1 MIQKP
6 AKRSSMKAIGFFKH
20 DPQTGTESLRD
31 IEIPKP
37 SPTGRDLLVKIEA
50 VSVNPVD
57 VKTRAR
63 VPPDKKDA
71 TILGFDAAGVV
82 EAVGDKVRNFK
93 PGDEVFYAGTLVRPG
108 TYAEYHLVDER
119 IVGPKP
125 GSLNFTEAAAV
136 PLTAITSWEMLFH
149 RLAIGEGSSGA
160 SVLIVGGTGGVGSMA
175 VQLASQLTKLTVVT
189 TSFDDEKERQ
199 WCRKNG
205 ADHVLDHGKPLA
217 AQVAALNIAPVKYVF
232 STNMT
237 GHHFPEIAELIA
249 PQGRF
254 GLIDDPEPFDL
265 RLVKVK
271 SVSTHWENMFTRSI
285 FQTEDIEAQHELLK
299 RVSKMIDNGQIR
311 TTLAEVLGPINAANL
326 SAAHARIWE
335 RRAPGKM
342 VMVGF

>member
-1 MIQKP
+1 
-6 AKRSSMKAIGFFKH
+6 MKAIGFFKS
-20 DPQTGTESLRD
+20 DPHTGAESLRD
-31 IEIPKP
+31 IDIPKP
-37 SPTGRDLLVKIEA
+37 SPMGRDLLVKIEA

-57 VKTRAR
+57 VKTRMR
-63 VPPDKKDA
+63 VPADKKDA
-71 TILGFDAAGVV
+71 TILGFDGAGVV
-82 EAVGDKVRNFK
+82 ESVGDKVRNFK
-93 PGDEVFYAGTLVRPG
+93 RGDQVFYAGTLVRPG

-125 GSLNFTEAAAV
+125 KSLTFPEAAAV

-149 RLAIGEGSSGA
+149 RLAIPEGSSGL

-175 VQLASQLTKLTVVT
+175 VQLARQLTKLTVVT
-189 TSFDDEKERQ
+189 TSFNDDKERE

-205 ADHVLDHGKPLA
+205 ADHVLDHSKPIA
-217 AQVAALNIAPVKYVF
+217 AQVAALNIAPVKFVF

-265 RLVKVK
+265 RLIKVK

-285 FQTEDIEAQHELLK
+285 FQTEDMDAQHDLLT
-299 RVSKMIDNGQIR
+299 RLSKMIDNGQIR

-326 SAAHARIWE
+326 TGAHNRIWE

>member
-1 MIQKP
+1 
-6 AKRSSMKAIGFFKH
+6 MKAIGFFKH
-20 DPQTGTESLRD
+20 DPQTGAEGLRD
-31 IEIPKP
+31 LDIPKP

-57 VKTRAR
+57 VKTSAR
-63 VPPDKKDA
+63 VPSDRKEA
-71 TILGFDAAGVV
+71 TILGFDGAGIV
-82 EAVGDKVRNFK
+82 ESVGDEVSNFK

-125 GSLNFTEAAAV
+125 KSQSFPEAAAV

-149 RLAIGEGSSGA
+149 RLAIPEGSSGS

-175 VQLASQLTKLTVVT
+175 VQLARQLTKLTVVT
-189 TSFDDEKERQ
+189 TSFDDEQEQQ

-205 ADHVLDHGKPLA
+205 ADHVLDHAKPIA
-217 AQVAALNIAPVKYVF
+217 AQVAALKIAPVKFVF

-249 PQGRF
+249 QQGRF

-265 RLVKVK
+265 RLIKVK

-285 FQTEDIEAQHELLK
+285 FQTEDMGAQHVLLT
-299 RVSKMIDNGQIR
+299 RLSKMIDSGQIR

-326 SAAHARIWE
+326 AGAHARIWE

>member
-1 MIQKP
+1 
-6 AKRSSMKAIGFFKH
+6 MKAIGFFKC
-20 DPQTGTESLRD
+20 DPRTGAESLRD
-31 IEIPKP
+31 IDIPKP

-50 VSVNPVD
+50 VSINPVD
-57 VKTRAR
+57 VKTRSR
-63 VPPDKKDA
+63 VPADKKDA
-71 TILGFDAAGVV
+71 TILGFDGAGVV
-82 EAVGDKVRNFK
+82 ESVGDQVRNFK

-108 TYAEYHLVDER
+108 TYAEYHVVDER

-125 GSLNFTEAAAV
+125 RALNFPEAAAV

-149 RLAIGEGSSGA
+149 RLAIPEGLAGA

-175 VQLASQLTKLTVVT
+175 VQLARQLTKLTVVT
-189 TSFDDEKERQ
+189 TSFDDEQERE
-199 WCRKNG
+199 WCRRKG
-205 ADHVLDHGKPLA
+205 ADHVLDHTKPIA
-217 AQVAALNIAPVKYVF
+217 AQVATLNIAPVKFVF

-237 GHHFPEIAELIA
+237 GHHFPQIAELIA

-265 RLVKVK
+265 RLIKVK
-271 SVSTHWENMFTRSI
+271 SISTHWENMFTRSI
-285 FQTEDIEAQHELLK
+285 FQTEDMDAQHNLLS
-299 RVSKMIDNGQIR
+299 RLSKMIDNGQIR

-326 SAAHARIWE
+326 GGAHNRIWE

>member
-1 MIQKP
+1 M
-6 AKRSSMKAIGFFKH
+6 
-20 DPQTGTESLRD
+20 
-31 IEIPKP
+31 
-37 SPTGRDLLVKIEA
+37 
-50 VSVNPVD
+50 
-57 VKTRAR
+57 
-63 VPPDKKDA
+63 
-71 TILGFDAAGVV
+71 
-82 EAVGDKVRNFK
+82 
-93 PGDEVFYAGTLVRPG
+93 FYAGTLVRPG

-125 GSLNFTEAAAV
+125 KSLSFPEAAAV

-149 RLAIGEGSSGA
+149 RLAIPEGSSGA

-175 VQLASQLTKLTVVT
+175 VQLARQLTKLTVVT
-189 TSFDDEKERQ
+189 TSFDDAEERA

-205 ADHVLDHGKPLA
+205 ADHVVDHTKPIA
-217 AQVAALNIAPVKYVF
+217 AQIAALNIAPVKFVF

-237 GHHFPEIAELIA
+237 GHHFPQIAELIA

-265 RLVKVK
+265 RLIKVK

-285 FQTEDIEAQHELLK
+285 FETEDMDAQHDLLT
-299 RVSKMIDNGQIR
+299 RLSKMIDNGQIR
-311 TTLAEVLGPINAANL
+311 TTLAEVLGPINATTL
-326 SAAHARIWE
+326 TGAHNRIWE

>member
-1 MIQKP
+1 
-6 AKRSSMKAIGFFKH
+6 MKAIGFYRY

-31 IEIPKP
+31 IEVPKP
-37 SPTGRDLLVKIEA
+37 WPTGRDLLVKIEA

-57 VKTRAR
+57 VKTRSR
-63 VPPDKKDA
+63 VPADKKDA
-71 TILGFDAAGVV
+71 TILGFDGAGVV
-82 EAVGDKVRNFK
+82 ASVGNQVRNFK

-125 GSLNFTEAAAV
+125 KSLSFPEAAAV

-149 RLAIGEGSSGA
+149 RLAIPEGSSGA

-175 VQLASQLTKLTVVT
+175 VQLARQLTKLTVVT
-189 TSFDDEKERQ
+189 TSFDDRQERE
-199 WCRKNG
+199 WCQKNG
-205 ADHVLDHGKPLA
+205 ADHVLDHTKPIA
-217 AQVAALNIAPVKYVF
+217 AQVAALKIAPVKYVF

-237 GHHFPEIAELIA
+237 GHHFPQIAELIA

-285 FQTEDIEAQHELLK
+285 FQTEDMEAQHDLLT
-299 RVSKMIDNGQIR
+299 RLSEMIDYGQIR
-311 TTLAEVLGPINAANL
+311 TTLAEVLGPINAENL
-326 SAAHARIWE
+326 SGAHARIWE

>member
-1 MIQKP
+1 
-6 AKRSSMKAIGFFKH
+6 MKAIGFFRS
-20 DPQTGTESLRD
+20 DPQTGAEALRD
-31 IEIPKP
+31 IDIPKP
-37 SPTGRDLLVKIEA
+37 SPKGRDLLVKIEA

-63 VPPDKKDA
+63 VPADRKDA
-71 TILGFDAAGVV
+71 TILGFDGAGVV
-82 EAVGDKVRNFK
+82 ESVGDRVRNFK
-93 PGDEVFYAGTLVRPG
+93 SGDEVFYAGTLVRPG

-125 GSLNFTEAAAV
+125 KSLSFPEAAAV

-149 RLAIGEGSSGA
+149 RLAIPEGSSGA

-175 VQLASQLTKLTVVT
+175 VQLARQLTKLTVVT
-189 TSFDDEKERQ
+189 TSFDDAEERA

-205 ADHVLDHGKPLA
+205 ADHVVDHTKPIA
-217 AQVAALNIAPVKYVF
+217 AQIAALNIAPVKFVF

-237 GHHFPEIAELIA
+237 GHHFPQIAELIA

-265 RLVKVK
+265 RLIKVK

-285 FQTEDIEAQHELLK
+285 FETEDMDAQRDLLT
-299 RVSKMIDNGQIR
+299 RLSQMIDNGQIR
-311 TTLAEVLGPINAANL
+311 TTLAEVLGPINATTL
-326 SAAHARIWE
+326 TGAHNRIWE

>member
-1 MIQKP
+1 
-6 AKRSSMKAIGFFKH
+6 MKAIGFFVS
-20 DPQTGTESLRD
+20 DPKTGAESLRD
-31 IEIPKP
+31 IAIPKP
-37 SPTGRDLLVKIEA
+37 SSAGRDLLVKIEA

-57 VKTRAR
+57 VKTRSR
-63 VPPDKKDA
+63 VPADKKDA
-71 TILGFDAAGVV
+71 TILGYDGAGVV
-82 EAVGDKVRNFK
+82 ESVGDQVRNFK

-125 GSLNFTEAAAV
+125 KSLGFPEAAAV

-149 RLAIGEGSSGA
+149 RLAIPEGSSGA

-175 VQLASQLTKLTVVT
+175 VQLARQLTKLTVVT
-189 TSFDDEKERQ
+189 TSFDDEKERE
-199 WCRKNG
+199 WCRRNG
-205 ADHVLDHGKPLA
+205 ADHVLDHSKPIA
-217 AQVAALNIAPVKYVF
+217 AQVAALNIAPVKFVF

-237 GHHFPEIAELIA
+237 GHHFPQIAELIA

-265 RLVKVK
+265 RLIKVK
-271 SVSTHWENMFTRSI
+271 SVSTHWENMFTRSV
-285 FQTEDIEAQHELLK
+285 FQTEDMEAQHHLLT
-299 RVSKMIDNGQIR
+299 RLSKMIDNGQIR

-326 SAAHARIWE
+326 TGAHNRIWE
-335 RRAPGKM
+335 RRVPGKM

>member
-1 MIQKP
+1 
-6 AKRSSMKAIGFFKH
+6 MKAIGFYRT
-20 DPQTGTESLRD
+20 DPQTGGESLRD
-31 IEIPKP
+31 IDVPKP

-63 VPPDKKDA
+63 VPADKADA
-71 TILGFDAAGVV
+71 TILGFDGSGVV
-82 EAVGDKVRNFK
+82 EGVGDKVKDFK
-93 PGDEVFYAGTLVRPG
+93 PGDEVFYAGTLVRAG

-125 GSLNFTEAAAV
+125 KSLSFAEAAAV

-149 RLAIGEGSSGA
+149 RLAIPEGSSGA

-175 VQLASQLTKLTVVT
+175 VQLARQLTKLTVVT
-189 TSFDDEKERQ
+189 TSFDDAKEQ
-199 WCRKNG
+199 EWCRTNG
-205 ADHVLDHGKPLA
+205 ADHVLDHMKPIA
-217 AQVAALNIAPVKYVF
+217 AQVAALTIAPVKFVF

-237 GHHFPEIAELIA
+237 GHHFPQIAELIA

-265 RLVKVK
+265 RLIKVK

-285 FQTEDIEAQHELLK
+285 FQTEDMGAQHDLLT
-299 RVSKMIDNGQIR
+299 RLSKMIDSGQIR

-326 SAAHARIWE
+326 TGAHNRIWE

>member
-1 MIQKP
+1 
-6 AKRSSMKAIGFFKH
+6 MKAIGFFVS
-20 DPQTGTESLRD
+20 DPQTGSESLRD
-31 IEIPKP
+31 IDVPKP
-37 SPTGRDLLVKIEA
+37 SPRGRDLLVKIEA
-50 VSVNPVD
+50 ASVNPVD
-57 VKTRAR
+57 VKTRSR
-63 VPPDKKDA
+63 VPRNKKEA
-71 TILGFDAAGVV
+71 TILGFDGAGIV
-82 EAVGDKVRNFK
+82 ESIGDQVRHFK

-125 GSLNFTEAAAV
+125 KSLGFAEAAAV

-149 RLAIGEGSSGA
+149 RLAIPEGSSGA
-160 SVLIVGGTGGVGSMA
+160 SALIIGGTGGVGSMA
-175 VQLASQLTKLTVVT
+175 VQLARQLTKLTVVT
-189 TSFDDEKERQ
+189 TSFDDEQERE

-205 ADHVLDHGKPLA
+205 ADHVLDHTKPIA
-217 AQVAALNIAPVKYVF
+217 PQVTALKIAPVKFVF

-237 GHHFPEIAELIA
+237 GHHFPQIAELIA

-265 RLVKVK
+265 RLIKVK

-285 FQTEDIEAQHELLK
+285 FETEDMEAQRDLLA
-299 RVSKMIDNGQIR
+299 RLSKMIDDGRIR

-326 SAAHARIWE
+326 GGAHDRIWQ

>member
-1 MIQKP
+1 
-6 AKRSSMKAIGFFKH
+6 MKAIGFFKC
-20 DPQTGTESLRD
+20 DPRTGAESLRD
-31 IEIPKP
+31 IDIPKP

-50 VSVNPVD
+50 VSINPVD
-57 VKTRAR
+57 VKTRSR
-63 VPPDKKDA
+63 VPADKKDA
-71 TILGFDAAGVV
+71 TILGFDGAGVV
-82 EAVGDKVRNFK
+82 KSVGDQVRNFK

-108 TYAEYHLVDER
+108 TYAEYHVVDER

-125 GSLNFTEAAAV
+125 RSLNFPEAAAV

-149 RLAIGEGSSGA
+149 RLAIPEGLAGA

-175 VQLASQLTKLTVVT
+175 VQLARQLTKLTVVT
-189 TSFDDEKERQ
+189 TSFDDEQERE
-199 WCRKNG
+199 WCRRKG
-205 ADHVLDHGKPLA
+205 ADHVLDHTKPIA
-217 AQVAALNIAPVKYVF
+217 AQVATLNIAPVKFVF

-237 GHHFPEIAELIA
+237 GHHFPQIAELIA

-265 RLVKVK
+265 RLIKVK
-271 SVSTHWENMFTRSI
+271 SISTHWENMFTRSI
-285 FQTEDIEAQHELLK
+285 FQTEDMDAQHNLLS
-299 RVSKMIDNGQIR
+299 RLSKMIDNGQIR

-326 SAAHARIWE
+326 GAAHNRIWE

>member
-1 MIQKP
+1 M
-6 AKRSSMKAIGFFKH
+6 RAIGFYRY
-20 DPQTGTESLRD
+20 DPQTGGESLRD
-31 IEIPKP
+31 IDIPKP

-57 VKTRAR
+57 VKTRSR
-63 VPPDKKDA
+63 VPADKRDA
-71 TILGFDAAGVV
+71 TILGFDGAGVV
-82 EAVGDKVRNFK
+82 ESVGDRVRNFR
-93 PGDEVFYAGTLVRPG
+93 PGDDVFYAGSLVRPG

-125 GSLNFTEAAAV
+125 KSLSFPEAAAV

-149 RLAIGEGSSGA
+149 RLAIPEGSSGA

-175 VQLASQLTKLTVVT
+175 VQLARQLTKLTVVT
-189 TSFDDEKERQ
+189 TSFDDERERE

-205 ADHVLDHGKPLA
+205 ADHVLDHTKPIA
-217 AQVAALNIAPVKYVF
+217 AQIAALTIAPVKYVF

-237 GHHFPEIAELIA
+237 GHHFPQIAELIA
-249 PQGRF
+249 PQGRL

-285 FQTEDIEAQHELLK
+285 FQTEDIEAQHDLLT
-299 RVSKMIDNGQIR
+299 RLSTMIDDGRIR

-326 SAAHARIWE
+326 AGAHNRIWE

>member
-1 MIQKP
+1 
-6 AKRSSMKAIGFFKH
+6 MKAIGFFVS
-20 DPQTGTESLRD
+20 DPQTGAESLRD

-50 VSVNPVD
+50 VSINPVD
-57 VKTRAR
+57 VKARSR
-63 VPPDKKDA
+63 VPADKKEA
-71 TILGFDAAGVV
+71 TILGFDGAGVV
-82 EAVGDKVRNFK
+82 ESVGDQVRNFR

-125 GSLNFTEAAAV
+125 KSLGFSEAAAI

-149 RLAIGEGSSGA
+149 RLAIPEGLSGA

-175 VQLASQLTKLTVVT
+175 VQLARQLTRLTVVT
-189 TSFDDEKERQ
+189 TSFDDAQERE

-205 ADHVLDHGKPLA
+205 ADHVLDHTKPIA

-265 RLVKVK
+265 RLIKVK

-285 FQTEDIEAQHELLK
+285 FQTEDIEAQHNLLA
-299 RVSKMIDNGQIR
+299 RLSTMIDAGRIR

-326 SAAHARIWE
+326 SGAHNRIWE

>member
-1 MIQKP
+1 
-6 AKRSSMKAIGFFKH
+6 MKAIGFFKC
-20 DPQTGTESLRD
+20 DPQTGAESLRD
-31 IEIPKP
+31 IDIPKP

-50 VSVNPVD
+50 VSINPVD
-57 VKTRAR
+57 VKTRSR
-63 VPPDKKDA
+63 VPADKKDA
-71 TILGFDAAGVV
+71 TILGFDGAGVV
-82 EAVGDKVRNFK
+82 ESVGDQVRNFK

-125 GSLNFTEAAAV
+125 RTLNFPEAAAV

-149 RLAIGEGSSGA
+149 RLAIPEGLAGA

-175 VQLASQLTKLTVVT
+175 VQLARQLTKLTVVT
-189 TSFDDEKERQ
+189 TSFDDEQERE
-199 WCRKNG
+199 WCRTNG
-205 ADHVLDHGKPLA
+205 ADHVLDHTKPIA
-217 AQVAALNIAPVKYVF
+217 AQVATLNIAPVKFVF

-237 GHHFPEIAELIA
+237 GHHFPQIAELIA

-265 RLVKVK
+265 RLIKVK
-271 SVSTHWENMFTRSI
+271 SISTHWENMFTRSI
-285 FQTEDIEAQHELLK
+285 FQTEDMDAQHNLLS
-299 RVSKMIDNGQIR
+299 RLSKMIDNGQIR

-326 SAAHARIWE
+326 GGAHTRIWE

>member
-1 MIQKP
+1 
-6 AKRSSMKAIGFFKH
+6 MKAIGFFKT
-20 DPQTGTESLRD
+20 DPQTGAESLRD
-31 IEIPKP
+31 IEVPKP
-37 SPTGRDLLVKIEA
+37 SPTGHDLLVKIEA

-57 VKTRAR
+57 VKTRSR
-63 VPPDKKDA
+63 VPADKKDA
-71 TILGFDAAGVV
+71 TILGFDGAGVV
-82 EAVGDKVRNFK
+82 ESVGDQVKNFK

-125 GSLNFTEAAAV
+125 KSLSFSEAAAV

-149 RLAIGEGSSGA
+149 RLAIPERASGA

-175 VQLASQLTKLTVVT
+175 VQLARQLTKLTVVT
-189 TSFDDEKERQ
+189 TSFNDDKERE

-205 ADHVLDHGKPLA
+205 ADHVLDHTRPIA
-217 AQVAALNIAPVKYVF
+217 AQVTALKIAPVKYVF

-265 RLVKVK
+265 RLIKVK

-285 FQTEDIEAQHELLK
+285 FQTEDMDAQHDLLT
-299 RVSKMIDNGQIR
+299 RLSGMIDNGQIR

-326 SAAHARIWE
+326 TGAHNRIWE

>member
-1 MIQKP
+1 
-6 AKRSSMKAIGFFKH
+6 MKAIGFFRS
-20 DPQTGTESLRD
+20 DPQTGAEALRD
-31 IEIPKP
+31 IDVPKP
-37 SPTGRDLLVKIEA
+37 SPKGRDLLVKIDA

-63 VPPDKKDA
+63 VPADRKDA
-71 TILGFDAAGVV
+71 TILGFDGAGVV
-82 EAVGDKVRNFK
+82 ESVGDQVRNFK

-125 GSLNFTEAAAV
+125 KSLSFPEAAAV

-149 RLAIGEGSSGA
+149 RLAIPEGSSGA

-175 VQLASQLTKLTVVT
+175 VQLARQLTKLTVVT
-189 TSFDDEKERQ
+189 TSFDDAEERA

-205 ADHVLDHGKPLA
+205 ADHVVDHTKPIA
-217 AQVAALNIAPVKYVF
+217 AQIAALNIAPVKFVF

-237 GHHFPEIAELIA
+237 GHHFPQIAELIA

-265 RLVKVK
+265 RLIKVK

-285 FQTEDIEAQHELLK
+285 FETEDMDAQRDLLT
-299 RVSKMIDNGQIR
+299 RLSQMIDNGQIR
-311 TTLAEVLGPINAANL
+311 TTLAEVLGPINATTL
-326 SAAHARIWE
+326 TGAHNRIWE

>member
-1 MIQKP
+1 
-6 AKRSSMKAIGFFKH
+6 
-20 DPQTGTESLRD
+20 
-31 IEIPKP
+31 
-37 SPTGRDLLVKIEA
+37 
-50 VSVNPVD
+50 
-57 VKTRAR
+57 
-63 VPPDKKDA
+63 
-71 TILGFDAAGVV
+71 
-82 EAVGDKVRNFK
+82 
-93 PGDEVFYAGTLVRPG
+93 VFYAGTLVRPG

-125 GSLNFTEAAAV
+125 KSLSFPEAAAV

-149 RLAIGEGSSGA
+149 RLAIPEGSSGA

-175 VQLASQLTKLTVVT
+175 VQLARQLTKLTVVT
-189 TSFDDEKERQ
+189 TSFDDEQERE

-205 ADHVLDHGKPLA
+205 ADHVLDHMKPIA
-217 AQVAALNIAPVKYVF
+217 AQVAALRIAPVKFVF

-237 GHHFPEIAELIA
+237 GHHFPQIAELIA

-265 RLVKVK
+265 RLIKVK

-285 FQTEDIEAQHELLK
+285 FQTEDMDAQHDLLT
-299 RVSKMIDNGQIR
+299 RLSKMIDSGQIR

-326 SAAHARIWE
+326 TGAHNRIWE

>member
-1 MIQKP
+1 
-6 AKRSSMKAIGFFKH
+6 MKAIGFFKT
-20 DPQTGTESLRD
+20 DPQTGAESLRD
-31 IEIPKP
+31 IEVPKP
-37 SPTGRDLLVKIEA
+37 SPTGHDLLVKIEA

-57 VKTRAR
+57 VKTRSR
-63 VPPDKKDA
+63 VPADKKDA
-71 TILGFDAAGVV
+71 TVLGFDGAGVV
-82 EAVGDKVRNFK
+82 ESVGDQVKNFK

-125 GSLNFTEAAAV
+125 KSLSFSEAAAV

-149 RLAIGEGSSGA
+149 RLAIPERASGA

-175 VQLASQLTKLTVVT
+175 VQLARQLTKLTVVT
-189 TSFDDEKERQ
+189 TSFNDDKERE

-205 ADHVLDHGKPLA
+205 ADHVLDHTRPIA
-217 AQVAALNIAPVKYVF
+217 AQVTALKIAPVKYVF

-265 RLVKVK
+265 RLIKVK

-285 FQTEDIEAQHELLK
+285 FQTEDMDAQHDLLT
-299 RVSKMIDNGQIR
+299 RLSGMIDNGQIR

-326 SAAHARIWE
+326 TGAHNRIWE

>member
-1 MIQKP
+1 
-6 AKRSSMKAIGFFKH
+6 MKAIGFFRS
-20 DPQTGTESLRD
+20 DPQTGAERLRD

-37 SPTGRDLLVKIEA
+37 SPVGRDLLVKIEA
-50 VSVNPVD
+50 ASVNPVD
-57 VKTRAR
+57 VKTRLR
-63 VPPDKKDA
+63 VPADKREA
-71 TILGFDAAGVV
+71 TILGFDGAGVV
-82 EAVGDKVRNFK
+82 ESIGNQVKDFK

-125 GSLNFTEAAAV
+125 KSLSFAEAAAV

-149 RLAIGEGSSGA
+149 RLAIPEGLSGA

-175 VQLASQLTKLTVVT
+175 VQLARQLTKLTVVT
-189 TSFDDEKERQ
+189 TSFDDEQERE

-205 ADHVLDHGKPLA
+205 ADHVLDHTKPIA
-217 AQVAALNIAPVKYVF
+217 AQITALNVAPVKFVF

-237 GHHFPEIAELIA
+237 GHHFPQIAELIA

-265 RLVKVK
+265 RLIKVK

-285 FQTEDIEAQHELLK
+285 FQTEDMDAQHDLLT
-299 RVSKMIDNGQIR
+299 RLSKMIDNGQIR

-326 SAAHARIWE
+326 SGAHDRIWE